1 MDSTAT
7 TSLTPATLAAI
18 TSRQQ
23 AAWASGDYAA
33 VAARIPVMS
42 ERLCDAADLRSGTR
56 VLDVAGG
63 SGNTALAAA
72 RCGCEVTSM
81 DYVPSLLER
90 GLQRA
95 AAEGLPVE
103 FVEGDAQAMP
113 FGDASFDAVVSVVG
127 VMFAAD
133 QEAAAG
139 EMLRACAPGGT
150 IALANWTPEGFIG
163 GLFRA
168 IGAHLPPPPAGFA
181 PPPLWG
187 TEDRLRELLGPGVR
201 EMSTRRRDYTFRF
214 DAPRHFTDFFRE
226 NYGPVVATFAA
237 LEPAAQ
243 ESLESEIDD
252 LVRRF
257 DRLGGEGPVA
267 IPAEY
272 LEVVAIRA

>member
-1 MDSTAT
+1 METTTMTAPDIT
-7 TSLTPATLAAI
+7 AI
-18 TSRQQ
+18 TARQR

-33 VAARIPVMS
+33 VAARIPVIS
-42 ERLCDAADLRSGTR
+42 ERLCDAADLRSGAR

-72 RCGCEVTSM
+72 RCGCRVVSM

-90 GLQRA
+90 GRQRA
-95 AAEGLPVE
+95 AAEGLAVE
-103 FVEGDAQAMP
+103 FVEGDAQEMP
-113 FGDASFDAVVSVVG
+113 FRDASFEAVVSVVG

-139 EMLRACAPGGT
+139 ELLRVCAPGGT

-163 GLFRA
+163 GLFRT
-168 IGAHLPPPPAGFA
+168 IGAHVPPPAGIS

-187 TEDRLRELLGPGVR
+187 TEERMRELLGGGAR
-201 EMSTRRRDYTFRF
+201 ELGMRRREYTFRF
-214 DAPRHFTDFFRE
+214 DSPRHFTDFFRE
-226 NYGPVVATFAA
+226 NYGPMVTAFAA
-237 LEPAAQ
+237 LEPAERDALQ
-243 ESLESEIDD
+243 SEIDD

-267 IPAEY
+267 VAAEY
-272 LEVVAIRA
+272 LEVIAIRA